1 MMAEPKKA
9 GLFRYL
15 KEAFLFRWNL
25 LLLGGAAAGAV
36 LTGHPDVA
44 LPLVAAA
51 ELTYLAGLTTMP
63 RFQAAIDARVHAEE
77 RGLGAPASQRTPDAG
92 QAVSARERIV
102 EVLKSLSEDR
112 RARFLR
118 LRARCVEMT
127 RIANAVRGET
137 QDASGASAELR
148 QPALD
153 RLLWVFLKLLLSEQ
167 AIARFLQAAEVA
179 QIQRTIDDLTARI
192 KKREAAVASAGPGAA
207 PEAASAAAS
216 VAASVAA
223 SETERDADRIL
234 RSLHDS
240 LATAQLRKDNITKA
254 QSNAEFVAA
263 ELDRLE
269 NKIQAVTEMAVSHSD
284 PDEMSSRID
293 AIAEGISQ
301 TEQTIRELQTI
312 TGMTAA
318 DDTPSI
324 LGADIAQPASD
335 VDAHARV
342 EQARAYAEA
351 GRVGRRPRG
360 S

>member
-1 MMAEPKKA
+1 MAEPKKA

-25 LLLGGAAAGAV
+25 LLLGGTGAAAV
-36 LTGHPDVA
+36 LSGHLDIA

-51 ELTYLAGLTTMP
+51 EITYLAGLTTLP
-63 RFQAAIDARVHAEE
+63 RFQRAIDAKARAED
-77 RGLGAPASQRTPDAG
+77 RGLTGQTQAQASAQDPA
-92 QAVSARERIV
+92 SARERIV
-102 EVLKSLSEDR
+102 EVLRSLAEDR

-137 QDASGASAELR
+137 ADRSGASDELR

-167 AIARFLQAAEVA
+167 ALARFLQAADEP
-179 QIQRTIDDLTARI
+179 QILRTIAELSERI
-192 KKREAAVASAGPGAA
+192 QKRELAV
-207 PEAASAAAS
+207 PEA
-216 VAASVAA
+216 
-223 SETERDADRIL
+223 ERDGDRIL

-240 LATAQLRKDNITKA
+240 FATAELRKENLAKA
-254 QSNAEFVAA
+254 QGNAEFVAA

-301 TEQTIRELQTI
+301 TEQTIRELQNI
-312 TGMTAA
+312 TGMTAQDEA
-318 DDTPSI
+318 PSI
-324 LGADIAQPASD
+324 LGLDIAPPAAADEAST
-335 VDAHARV
+335 RGRI
-342 EQARAYAEA
+342 EQARLAAEGRA
-351 GRVGRRPRG
+351 GRRSRG

>member
-1 MMAEPKKA
+1 MAERKKA

-25 LLLGGAAAGAV
+25 LLVGGAGVAAV
-36 LTGHPDVA
+36 LSGHADIA

-51 ELTYLAGLTTMP
+51 ELTYLAGLTTLP
-63 RFQAAIDARVHAEE
+63 RFQSAIDAKAHAEE
-77 RGLGAPASQRTPDAG
+77 RGVTGDAQQAPAQDAAG
-92 QAVSARERIV
+92 ARERIL
-102 EVLKSLSEDR
+102 EVLRSLSEER

-137 QDASGASAELR
+137 ADTSGASVELR

-153 RLLWVFLKLLLSEQ
+153 RLLWVFLKLLLSDQ
-167 AIARFLQAAEVA
+167 AIARFLQAADA
-179 QIQRTIDDLTARI
+179 NQIVRTIDDLNDRI
-192 KKREAAVASAGPGAA
+192 KKRQAQVAEA
-207 PEAASAAAS
+207 
-216 VAASVAA
+216 
-223 SETERDADRIL
+223 EREGDRIL
-234 RSLHDS
+234 RSLADS
-240 LATAQLRKDNITKA
+240 QTTAQLRMENITKA
-254 QSNAEFVAA
+254 RNNAEFVAA

-301 TEQTIRELQTI
+301 TEQTIRELQNI
-312 TGMTAA
+312 TGMAA
-318 DDTPSI
+318 SDEAPLI
-324 LGADIAQPASD
+324 LGADIAQPAALGGDPSSTR
-335 VDAHARV
+335 ARI
-342 EQARAYAEA
+342 EQARKVAE
-351 GRVGRRPRG
+351 VTGRRPKG

>member
-1 MMAEPKKA
+1 MVEPKRA

-25 LLLGGAAAGAV
+25 LLLGGAGVAAV
-36 LTGHPDVA
+36 LVGHPDVA

-51 ELTYLAGLTTMP
+51 EVTYLAGLATLP
-63 RFQAAIDARVHAEE
+63 RFQSAIDAKVRAEE
-77 RGLGAPASQRTPDAG
+77 RGLGPAQLGT
-92 QAVSARERIV
+92 QSAAAATSGKERIL
-102 EVLKSLSEDR
+102 EVLKSLAEER
-112 RARFLR
+112 RGRFLR
-118 LRARCVEMT
+118 LRARCVEMS

-137 QDASGASAELR
+137 ADASGASTELR

-153 RLLWVFLKLLLSEQ
+153 RLLWVFLKLLLSDQ
-167 AIARFLQAAEVA
+167 AIARFLQAADVT
-179 QIQRTIDDLTARI
+179 QIQHTIDDLTERI
-192 KKREAAVASAGPGAA
+192 KKREATV
-207 PEAASAAAS
+207 PE
-216 VAASVAA
+216 V
-223 SETERDADRIL
+223 ERDADRIL

-240 LATAQLRKDNITKA
+240 LATAQLRRENFTKA

-301 TEQTIRELQTI
+301 TEQTIRELQNI

-318 DDTPSI
+318 DEAPSI
-324 LGADIAQPASD
+324 LDVDIAQPAAGPP
-335 VDAHARV
+335 DAARARIDQARV
-342 EQARAYAEA
+342 VAA
-351 GRVGRRPRG
+351 GRADRRPKG
-360 S
+360 P